1 MLYVL
6 NKFREGKD
14 FDGFKAIGLSITG
27 LLIDY
32 IIYSLLISPNFIE
45 GDYNLQHSQIS
56 SFELNS
62 LRDAIFGNFKVF
74 YYVLS
79 SSMSTTMLA
88 LTLVTTCMALIGA
101 VRLCREKSESTGI
114 IKLLRNSIILVSPFL
129 VLLMIA
135 GPMLLLKS
143 AVVSARVFVA
153 FGAILVFY
161 NILACWTLGLRSK
174 IMWSLSILYFFYMLG
189 AAFSY
194 GNALENQEKYDNEVI
209 TTIISDLNSNNLA
222 NAKHISFIGM
232 LPISPEGRLAIKKYP
247 FLAHLIHPTI
257 NGRWSWG
264 LRHIKHFDMKHD
276 FNSGEYHS
284 ALKDNLCVYTSITNG
299 VVFNSY
305 YDRESDSVIYDFTKR
320 SCK

>member
-1 MLYVL
+1 
-6 NKFREGKD
+6 
-14 FDGFKAIGLSITG
+14 
-27 LLIDY
+27 
-32 IIYSLLISPNFIE
+32 
-45 GDYNLQHSQIS
+45 
-56 SFELNS
+56 
-62 LRDAIFGNFKVF
+62 
-74 YYVLS
+74 
-79 SSMSTTMLA
+79 
-88 LTLVTTCMALIGA
+88 
-101 VRLCREKSESTGI
+101 
-114 IKLLRNSIILVSPFL
+114 
-129 VLLMIA
+129 MIA